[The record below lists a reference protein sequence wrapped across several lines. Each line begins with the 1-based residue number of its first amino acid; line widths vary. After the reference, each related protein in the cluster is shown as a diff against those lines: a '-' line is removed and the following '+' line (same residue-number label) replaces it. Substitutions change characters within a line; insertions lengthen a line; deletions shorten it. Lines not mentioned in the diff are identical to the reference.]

1 MGLAQQA
8 KAVKQKG
15 ALKASSFFY
24 RPSCSDLLTLG
35 CVRQFGVSALSMTV

>member
-15 ALKASSFFY
+15 LLKASSFF
-24 RPSCSDLLTLG
+24 CL
-35 CVRQFGVSALSMTV
+35 SAE